1 MCHAL
6 LFLSCAFLPIFVAH
20 SLQEIRMHDSVFAG
34 RDPLPMQ
41 ELRKAG
47 WSYVLLTVRFRTNEM
62 STVRLL

>member
-1 MCHAL
+1 
-6 LFLSCAFLPIFVAH
+6 
-20 SLQEIRMHDSVFAG
+20 MHDSVFAG